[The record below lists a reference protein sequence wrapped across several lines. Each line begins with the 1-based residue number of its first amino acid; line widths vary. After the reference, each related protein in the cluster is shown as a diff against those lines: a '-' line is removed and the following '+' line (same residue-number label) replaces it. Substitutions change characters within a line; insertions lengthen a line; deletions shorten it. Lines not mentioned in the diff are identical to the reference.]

1 MIDETNVH
9 EVHPGLADT
18 IYVPAPEEPQE
29 EQSVSA
35 AAPEEVDTKQQQQQ
49 QEELADGER
58 NFRELRRKASRLE
71 QEKEQYRARL
81 EQYESQR
88 EPKQAKV
95 AENEETDIPIGDE
108 DIVEGKVLKQF
119 IKKQKAL
126 EAELKTFKAKS
137 SEDIIESRI
146 RARFPD
152 YYAVVNADSLETLAA
167 EDPELAYTIQSSQ
180 DFYNKAVLAY
190 KEIKRR
196 GIVADNNYTNTHEAD
211 KKKAQ
216 QNAAKPKPTVSA
228 SPQRGDSPLS
238 KVNAFAQGLTP
249 ELKASLLKEMKEA
262 CRN

>member
-1 MIDETNVH
+1 MIIDENTVH

-18 IYVPAPEEPQE
+18 IYVPE
-29 EQSVSA
+29 EQPV
-35 AAPEEVDTKQQQQQ
+35 EEVSVAPQPEQEQKEKKAEDT
-49 QEELADGER
+49 DSDR
-58 NFRELRRKASRLE
+58 NFRELRRKTQRLE

-81 EQYESQR
+81 EQYEAQ
-88 EPKQAKV
+88 KQHAKPV
-95 AENEETDIPIGDE
+95 QEEEEIGIGDE
-108 DIVEGKVLKQF
+108 DIVEGKTLKQF

-152 YYAVVNADSLETLAA
+152 YYSVVNSSSLETLAE

-196 GIVADNNYTNTHEAD
+196 GIMSAETYDSD
-211 KKKAQ
+211 KKRAQ
-216 QNAAKPKPTVSA
+216 ENAAKPRPTVSA
-228 SPQRGDSPLS
+228 APQRGDSPMS
-238 KVNAFAQGLTP
+238 KANAFAQGLTT
-249 ELKASLLKEMKEA
+249 ELKASLWKEMQDSIKG
-262 CRN
+262 

>member
-1 MIDETNVH
+1 MTIDETNVH

-18 IYVPAPEEPQE
+18 IYAPQE
-29 EQSVSA
+29 EQTQEQEVA
-35 AAPEEVDTKQQQQQ
+35 AAPEQEPVEQQRS
-49 QEELADGER
+49 ETDGDR

-71 QEKEQYRARL
+71 QEKEQYRTRL
-81 EQYESQR
+81 EHYEAQNQQR
-88 EPKQAKV
+88 QPQKAQEHEEP
-95 AENEETDIPIGDE
+95 DIAIGDE

-196 GIVADNNYTNTHEAD
+196 GIVPDTNYDND
-211 KKKAQ
+211 KKRAQ
-216 QNAAKPKPTVSA
+216 ENAAKPRPTVSA
-228 SPQRGDSPLS
+228 APQRGDSPMS
-238 KVNAFAQGLTP
+238 KANAFANGLTP

-262 CRN
+262 TKGGTDFSWR

>member
-1 MIDETNVH
+1 MTIDENNVH

-18 IYVPAPEEPQE
+18 IYAPQE
-29 EQSVSA
+29 EQTQEQEVT
-35 AAPEEVDTKQQQQQ
+35 AAPEPV
-49 QEELADGER
+49 QEQKYETDGDR

-81 EQYESQR
+81 EQYEAQNQQR
-88 EPKQAKV
+88 HPQKAQEHEEP
-95 AENEETDIPIGDE
+95 DIAIGDE

-137 SEDIIESRI
+137 TEDIIESRI

-152 YYAVVNADSLETLAA
+152 YYSVVNADSIEALAA

-196 GIVADNNYTNTHEAD
+196 GIVPESNHDNE
-211 KKKAQ
+211 KKRVQ
-216 QNAAKPKPTVSA
+216 ENSSKPRSTTTIA
-228 SPQRGDSPLS
+228 PQRGESPLS
-238 KVNAFAQGLTP
+238 QANAFANGLTP
-249 ELKASLLKEMKEA
+249 ELKSSLLKEMREA
-262 CRN
+262 AKKAPDFHFL